1 MKKSI
6 IWAMAA
12 LMTTAI
18 ACDKDDNDDDN
29 NSSSTKS
36 LKMNISNLGELS
48 ADERYEG
55 WIIVDGSP
63 VSTGT
68 FSVSSSGT
76 PSQTNFEVNA
86 SDLEA
91 ATDYVLSIEPYP
103 DNDPTPSAIKI
114 AGGSFSGNNASVSVS
129 HPAALNA
136 DFNTA
141 SGKYILATPTTTDM
155 SDEKSGI
162 WFLDIS
168 SGSPMT
174 GLNLPEL
181 PTGWVYEGWVVLH
194 GEPITTGRFTDI
206 DMADMAA
213 PFSGSDASGP
223 PFPGEDFVTNAPS
236 SHTFPTDLSGAT
248 AVISIE
254 PEPDNSPMPF
264 TFKPLVNIISSSAMD
279 HVTYNLD
286 NQVSTNF
293 PMGTVTK

>member
-1 MKKSI
+1 MKKSV

-18 ACDKDDNDDDN
+18 ACDKEDNDDN
-29 NSSSTKS
+29 NSSTTSS
-36 LKMNISNLGELS
+36 LKMNISNLGELG

-55 WIIVDGSP
+55 WIIVNGSP

-68 FSVSSSGT
+68 FSVSSSGA
-76 PSQTNFEVNA
+76 PSQTSFEVVA

-91 ATDYVLSIEPYP
+91 ATDYVLSIEPFP
-103 DNDPTPSAIKI
+103 DNDPAPSAIKI
-114 AGGSFSGNNASVSVS
+114 AGGSFSGNNAAVSVN

-155 SDEKSGI
+155 SDENSGI

-194 GEPITTGRFTDI
+194 GEPITTGRFTDV

-236 SHTFPTDLSGAT
+236 PHTFPTDLKGAT

-264 TFKPLVNIISSSAMD
+264 AFKPLVNMISSSAMD
-279 HVTYNLD
+279 HVTYDLN
-286 NQVSTNF
+286 NQVSSNF